1 MRKSKRL
8 DPALLNEL
16 IDELIAQAGS
26 DDEQICQGVRFVIDD
41 VRAKVSWEKS
51 MANEL

>member
-26 DDEQICQGVRFVIDD
+26 DDRTDLPRRAVRD
-41 VRAKVSWEKS
+41 R
-51 MANEL
+51 

>member
-26 DDEQICQGVRFVIDD
+26 ERTDLPRRAVRD
-41 VRAKVSWEKS
+41 R
-51 MANEL
+51 

>member
-16 IDELIAQAGS
+16 IDELIAQAGTMTK
-26 DDEQICQGVRFVIDD
+26 IDHP
-41 VRAKVSWEKS
+41 RR
-51 MANEL
+51 